1 MKHMFVSVCK
11 VGVEE
16 LQVVF
21 IHSRR
26 LIRKQEFYMKKE
38 LSTWSSLL
46 YKSLLTSNRPTSSER
61 LSPIEWLE
69 TV

>member
-16 LQVVF
+16 LQVVV